1 MKNKITIVDAI
12 KQVLQTNTD
21 GMTSHEIYKE
31 IVQRNLYSF
40 GSKTPEA
47 VVHGKLR
54 VYCKDLDFPTSSPTK
69 YFYLKKR
76 VGRTNYY
83 ALIDSEN
90 QDSNKMLIKDEI
102 ENEMLAEE
110 KIDKSYAQHIK
121 ELEENIIDKILH
133 CKPEFFER
141 LVVDLLIKMGY
152 GYDNNSGSVVGKA
165 HDGGIDGIIKEDKLG
180 LSNIYIQAKRYS
192 GGNNVGSREI
202 QAFVGAMQSVQKGVF
217 ITTSEFSKEAIKFSE
232 SQQQKQL
239 RLINGHELARLII
252 QNEVGLEPVHKY
264 TVYRID
270 EEYFDDEI

>member
-1 MKNKITIVDAI
+1 MKLFCLKNQAFAPDL
-12 KQVLQTNTD
+12 QV
-21 GMTSHEIYKE
+21 
-31 IVQRNLYSF
+31 
-40 GSKTPEA
+40 
-47 VVHGKLR
+47 GKL
-54 VYCKDLDFPTSSPTK
+54 S
-69 YFYLKKR
+69 
-76 VGRTNYY
+76 Y